1 MAKIHPHPTAET
13 CSDQS
18 SSGRETFTVWMKSL
32 VFHGNGCTVFNSKG
46 HVVFRVDN
54 YQQRCSR
61 KVLLMDSTG
70 NVLFSL
76 NRKKLG
82 MFGCWEGFKWIDS
95 DVRMKRPLFQ
105 VRRNRAILSRDN
117 SCQVILGCDKLNRK
131 NDYKIIGFEGKSSLK
146 ITDFSGKVLAEA
158 TQKQSSEGVGL
169 GDDVLTLMVEAN
181 VDQSLIMA
189 LVTVYGLIN
198 NKL

>member
-1 MAKIHPHPTAET
+1 MAKIHPHPSMNT
-13 CSDQS
+13 CS
-18 SSGRETFTVWMKSL
+18 SSGTTETFTVWMKSL

-46 HVVFRVDN
+46 DVAFRVDN
-54 YQQRCSR
+54 YQQKCSR
-61 KVLLMDSTG
+61 KVFLMDSTG
-70 NVLFSL
+70 NLLFSL

-105 VRRNRAILSRDN
+105 VRRNRAILSKDN
-117 SCQVILGCDKLNRK
+117 SCQVILGCDKNIK
-131 NDYKIIGFEGKSSLK
+131 NYYKIIGFEGKSSLK
-146 ITDFSGKVLAEA
+146 ITNFSGKVLAEA
-158 TQKQSSEGVGL
+158 TQKQSPEGVGL
-169 GDDVLTLMVEAN
+169 GDDVLRLRVEAN
-181 VDQSLIMA
+181 VDRSLIMA